1 MNNLEIEPG
10 LRLAHMLRVQEVGVY
25 RGPHLYSRT
34 KMVRIQLDL
43 GRLEHYPTNLLPG
56 FIGALL
62 EQLPGLR
69 EHGCSYG
76 EPGGLVLRMEE
87 GTWVGHVAEH
97 VAIELQNMAGADV
110 ARGKTRSVAGMPGV
124 YNVMFEYENE
134 YVGLLAGRFALEV

>member
-1 MNNLEIEPG
+1 MNNPEIEPG
-10 LRLAHMLRVQEVGVY
+10 LRPGQALCVQEVAVY

-43 GRLEHYPTNLLPG
+43 GRVEQYPTNLLPG
-56 FIGALL
+56 FVDALL
-62 EQLPGLR
+62 KHVPGLR

-87 GTWVGHVAEH
+87 GTWLGHVAEH

-110 ARGKTRSVAGMPGV
+110 ARGKTRSV
-124 YNVMFEYENE
+124 
-134 YVGLLAGRFALEV
+134 